1 MPLTKGFKMVTKIFD
16 NHKERIITGAAL
28 GAAVLII
35 GFIDNFFIM
44 WLTLGAIYLVS
55 FNEASKLFGVEK
67 DGLLPFAAILWIL
80 AAFYPY
86 GDDLFVLAGVAYAG
100 AIAFNKELK
109 WNDFLPFI
117 YPTAGMLFILTMYQ
131 EYGVLSLLWLLIVVA
146 MTDIG
151 AYAVG
156 KSVGK
161 TPFCETS
168 PNKTME
174 GVVGGIVVATLA
186 GMFAGLA
193 IVELSVAFVISF
205 MVAVSSIFGDL
216 FESRLKRDADVK
228 DSGDILPGHG
238 GMLDRIDGYLFGSV
252 VMLVLLRGLV

>member
-1 MPLTKGFKMVTKIFD
+1 MIKKVYE
-16 NHKERIITGAAL
+16 NHKERIVTGLAL
-28 GAAVLII
+28 VSFVLTI
-35 GFIDNFFIM
+35 GLIDNFFLM
-44 WLTLGAIYLVS
+44 WGTLGVVYLLA
-55 FNEASKLFGVEK
+55 FREASKLFGVEK
-67 DGLLPFAAILWIL
+67 HSLLPFAAAIWIV

-86 GDDLFVLAGVAYAG
+86 GDDLFVLAGVAYAS
-100 AIAFNKELK
+100 AVAFNKEVI
-109 WNDFLPFI
+109 WRDFLPFI

-146 MTDIG
+146 MTDVG

-156 KSVGK
+156 KSIGK

-174 GVVGGIVVATLA
+174 GVVGGIVVATLS
-186 GMFAGLA
+186 GMFAGLS
-193 IVELSVAFVISF
+193 IVDMKVAFIISF

-216 FESRLKRDADVK
+216 FESKLKREAGVK
-228 DSGDILPGHG
+228 DSGNILPGHG
-238 GMLDRIDGYLFGSV
+238 GMLDRIDGYLFGAV